1 MYYRRKI
8 LLALIEVFG
17 GSLQSTDCEKLL
29 FNFCQQ
35 SKKNHYDFFPHKYG
49 PFSVMSYYDRQR
61 LTDLGLLKP
70 VKDFQLNTKHSYLK
84 ELTPT
89 DKAALLRFKSNIGNL
104 RGDKLV
110 KKTYQ
115 EFPQYT
121 LRSKI
126 AGRHFTEEELKQR
139 QFAFVTDTK
148 PAVFSIGY
156 EGLTIDSFLYKLI
169 ASNITV
175 VVDVRSNPQSMKY
188 GFSKKSFKQYI
199 ESAGMKYIHIP
210 ELGIPSAMRKG
221 LGESVSHKTLFKA
234 YRNTFSKYCPS
245 ALDDALYGSALTA
258 ACAGWTLAWCQ
269 GNLSLE
275 AAVTSNEPRVDQLRQ
290 RLLARFDMFI
300 LTSKEFQSL
309 TALGKEFEKLTTDLR
324 SQWTPEADHL
334 PFYPAFL

>member
-234 YRNTFSKYCPS
+234 YENKLLPKQETEIKQLIDLTNKDERI
-245 ALDDALYGSALTA
+245 ALV
-258 ACAGWTLAWCQ
+258 C
-269 GNLSLE
+269 
-275 AAVTSNEPRVDQLRQ
+275 
-290 RLLARFDMFI
+290 F
-300 LTSKEFQSL
+300 
-309 TALGKEFEKLTTDLR
+309 
-324 SQWTPEADHL
+324 EADHHFCHRHTL
-334 PFYPAFL
+334 IEHLQKNKSFKRAVIHL